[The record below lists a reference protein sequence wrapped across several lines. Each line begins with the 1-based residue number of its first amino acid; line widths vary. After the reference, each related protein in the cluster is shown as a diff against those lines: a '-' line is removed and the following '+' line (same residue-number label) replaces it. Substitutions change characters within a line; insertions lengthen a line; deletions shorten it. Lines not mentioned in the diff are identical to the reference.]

1 MSMAKAPALTTRN
14 VFIANLA
21 LSDLML
27 CCFTMPLTLV
37 DLVTLYWQ
45 LGPDKVTI
53 TVTENKGVRKKE
65 KKKNEKNII
74 THKGQSKFFVAI
86 VKTDNIKLLPE

>member
-1 MSMAKAPALTTRN
+1 MTIIIIVQVALTTRN

-21 LSDLML
+21 LSDLLL

-45 LGPDKVTI
+45 LGPDKVRNTI
-53 TVTENKGVRKKE
+53 TLNKGEQE
-65 KKKNEKNII
+65 KIQN
-74 THKGQSKFFVAI
+74 
-86 VKTDNIKLLPE
+86 